1 MEDKNV
7 VTETEMDD
15 QKIILNFLKNLK
27 NEEQDLEG
35 IDNFFDLAKIWE
47 TSSPFTD
54 FRSKIDKKILILLP
68 AILADLPIELELFLI
83 EVDNIK
89 KFITPDS
96 EGEDLLLEKIRI
108 SIQAVE
114 EKDWAALIVY
124 HGKWSIFKKGR
135 EIIFSRIKSILEI
148 KSVEELINFRSKNEY
163 NKSIVGLID
172 EILSDNLPKIL
183 PRITSVS
190 LLCSFL
196 KEFYYDCDPKTLIE
210 ERLVEIFK
218 NEFSVFCILS
228 FEKLYQYWK
237 LFSNR
242 SEGQKI
248 LLKAIDVEIES
259 MKSLS
264 PLFKNMNLVDRIDI
278 AVRKLFYQRISDL
291 TLKIGRG
298 SADYDFFLKIIS
310 EDIEK
315 RNLPEELIEVFK
327 KKAEEFLLN

>member
-1 MEDKNV
+1 MKKKNLI
-7 VTETEMDD
+7 TEIDD
-15 QKIILNFLKNLK
+15 QKIFLNFLNNLK
-27 NEEQDLEG
+27 NEEQNLED
-35 IDNFFDLAKIWE
+35 IKNLFDLMNVWE
-47 TSSPFTD
+47 SSAPFTQ
-54 FRSKIDKKILILLP
+54 FREKIDKKILELLP
-68 AILADLPIELELFLI
+68 AFLADLPTKLEFFLPEI
-83 EVDNIK
+83 SEIIRA
-89 KFITPDS
+89 ITPDS
-96 EGEDLLLEKIRI
+96 ENENLVLQKIQ
-108 SIQAVE
+108 SILQKAE
-114 EKDWAALIVY
+114 EKDWAILIVFY
-124 HGKWSIFKKGR
+124 QKWSNFKKGQDLLF
-135 EIIFSRIKSILEI
+135 EKIKSILEV
-148 KSVEELINFRSKNEY
+148 KSAGELIEFRCKNEY
-163 NKSIVGLID
+163 NKPIVSLVD
-172 EILSDNLPKIL
+172 KILADNLPKIL
-183 PRITSVS
+183 PRTSSVS
-190 LLCSFL
+190 FLCSFL
-196 KEFYYDCDPKTLIE
+196 EKFYYECKPKRLIE

-218 NEFSVFCILS
+218 NNFLFSVFS
-228 FEKLYQYWK
+228 FEELYKYWK
-237 LFSNR
+237 SFSNR

>member
-1 MEDKNV
+1 MKKKNLI
-7 VTETEMDD
+7 TEIDD
-15 QKIILNFLKNLK
+15 QKIFLNFLNNLK
-27 NEEQDLEG
+27 NEEQNLED
-35 IDNFFDLAKIWE
+35 IKNLFDLMNVWE
-47 TSSPFTD
+47 SSAPFTQ
-54 FRSKIDKKILILLP
+54 FREKIDKKILELLP
-68 AILADLPIELELFLI
+68 AFLADLPTKLEFFLPEI
-83 EVDNIK
+83 SEIIRA
-89 KFITPDS
+89 ITPDS
-96 EGEDLLLEKIRI
+96 ENENLVLQKIQ
-108 SIQAVE
+108 SILQKAE
-114 EKDWAALIVY
+114 EKDWAILIVFY
-124 HGKWSIFKKGR
+124 QKWSNFKKGQDLLF
-135 EIIFSRIKSILEI
+135 EKIKSILEV
-148 KSVEELINFRSKNEY
+148 KSAGELIEFRCKNEY
-163 NKSIVGLID
+163 NKPIVSLVD
-172 EILSDNLPKIL
+172 KILADNLPKIL
-183 PRITSVS
+183 PRTSSVS
-190 LLCSFL
+190 FLCSFL
-196 KEFYYDCDPKTLIE
+196 EKFYYECKPKRLIE

-218 NEFSVFCILS
+218 NNFLFSVFS
-228 FEKLYQYWK
+228 FEELYKYWK